1 MSNPAEPE
9 EKFHPF
15 KVYLIGIL
23 AFIGGLLYIFRNEK
37 GIFGGISGTEI
48 NLFSHFGKNLHHPLA
63 VLLWQCAVILI
74 ISRIF
79 TVLFRRI
86 GQASVIGEIT
96 AGIALG
102 PSLFGLFF
110 PDTFRLIFPAESLGN
125 LQILSQFGLIIFM
138 FIVGIELDIATL
150 RTKAHAAVL
159 ISHLSIVFPFL
170 LGSALSIYLYPK
182 FSLPK
187 VSFLSFGLFMGIAMS
202 VTAFPVLARIL
213 QEKGFARTQVG
224 AIVITAAAIDDISAW
239 IMLALIIAVIH
250 SGGIIQSFAL
260 IGFVLLYA
268 AGMIF
273 VLRPFLNKLG
283 KVYITKEYIGRGVMT
298 FLVTIMMF
306 SALTTE
312 ILGIHALF
320 GAFLAGVIMPS
331 DSKLRMT
338 LRDKFEDFSA
348 VVLLPLFFAYTGLR
362 TQIGLISTTQ
372 DILDTVII
380 ILAAVAGKFGGGMA
394 AARFSGIGWRDSGI
408 IGTLMNTRGL
418 MELVVLNIGYDL
430 GILSPKIFAMMV
442 LMALVTTFMT
452 SPVLDLFKRNG
463 STSDQHRPGNFPDLL
478 ITFGPPKS
486 GEILFR
492 LAHSIFGKTVH
503 YSALHISPIP
513 ETISLD
519 DPVNLKE
526 ENFSLIREAA
536 RKSDVQIT
544 PIFKMTNNTSLEIV
558 NTIEKMDYSI
568 VFMGGAKK
576 IFGDNVL
583 GGKVDDILS
592 QVNTR
597 MGIFLDRGFDKP
609 ESVLVMYKNP
619 EEAEML
625 FEIAGGLQKNF
636 TEEIHLLYDK
646 GNVPEESILRKHFRK
661 SIRVISSGK
670 NSKKIITQYSLVIVG
685 YSHWL
690 EDYNGIMEKLL
701 LDKNDGSPDSLS
713 SILILRPETLS

>member
-1 MSNPAEPE
+1 
-9 EKFHPF
+9 
-15 KVYLIGIL
+15 
-23 AFIGGLLYIFRNEK
+23 
-37 GIFGGISGTEI
+37 
-48 NLFSHFGKNLHHPLA
+48 
-63 VLLWQCAVILI
+63 
-74 ISRIF
+74 
-79 TVLFRRI
+79 
-86 GQASVIGEIT
+86 
-96 AGIALG
+96 
-102 PSLFGLFF
+102 
-110 PDTFRLIFPAESLGN
+110 
-125 LQILSQFGLIIFM
+125 
-138 FIVGIELDIATL
+138 
-150 RTKAHAAVL
+150 
-159 ISHLSIVFPFL
+159 
-170 LGSALSIYLYPK
+170 LSIYLYPK

-312 ILGIHALF
+312 VLGIHALF

-372 DILDTVII
+372 DLLDTLII

-394 AARFSGIGWRDSGI
+394 AARLSGIGWKDSGI

-442 LMALVTTFMT
+442 LMALITTFMT

-463 STSDQHRPGNFPDLL
+463 KASDQHRPGNFPDLL

-492 LAHSIFGKTVH
+492 LAHSIFGRTVH

-526 ENFSLIREAA
+526 ENFSLIRDAA

-558 NTIEKMDYSI
+558 NTIQKSEYSM

-576 IFGDNVL
+576 IFGDNV
-583 GGKVDDILS
+583 
-592 QVNTR
+592 
-597 MGIFLDRGFDKP
+597 
-609 ESVLVMYKNP
+609 
-619 EEAEML
+619 
-625 FEIAGGLQKNF
+625 
-636 TEEIHLLYDK
+636 
-646 GNVPEESILRKHFRK
+646 
-661 SIRVISSGK
+661 
-670 NSKKIITQYSLVIVG
+670 
-685 YSHWL
+685 
-690 EDYNGIMEKLL
+690 
-701 LDKNDGSPDSLS
+701 
-713 SILILRPETLS
+713 